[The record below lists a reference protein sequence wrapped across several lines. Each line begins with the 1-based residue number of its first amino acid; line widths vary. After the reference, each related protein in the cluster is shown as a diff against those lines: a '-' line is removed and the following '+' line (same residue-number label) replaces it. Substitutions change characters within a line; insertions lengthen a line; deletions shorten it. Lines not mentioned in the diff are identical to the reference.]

1 MGEVL
6 GPAMPGPVRPS
17 GGGDIEEW
25 PGETI
30 EGESKEGEIKE
41 RLPWDTASLPKLES
55 DLVKSSLSKGDFWI
69 TSARSVKEQVFLCLV
84 NCFFISKSCPQ
95 FSQDNFLVQ
104 AVRQCFLA
112 V

>member
-41 RLPWDTASLPKLES
+41 RLPGDTASLPKLES
-55 DLVKSSLSKGDFWI
+55 DLVKSSLSLSKG
-69 TSARSVKEQVFLCLV
+69 RSRLGSGGGHLPLLMPCLSISSSFLTL
-84 NCFFISKSCPQ
+84 
-95 FSQDNFLVQ
+95 DLE
-104 AVRQCFLA
+104 
-112 V
+112 